1 MLLNIHNRYERMR
14 CSKIK

>member
-1 MLLNIHNRYERMR
+1 MR